1 MRGHSPFASVFSPP
15 IRLAPSDAGK
25 KPEEEALMDRHRLT
39 PPAALPLPLIL
50 FSLLLLFT
58 SGVLAQTGR
67 GTLAGRVTDVS
78 GAVLQGARAELQ
90 PLGVAAVS
98 NGQGEFSILNVP
110 AGSYTLNVSYVG
122 FSVFTHNVVVKAG
135 ETARVDAVLKVGSK
149 DEEVTVTTDRQFG
162 EAEAINR
169 ERVADNILQ
178 VLPVEIITSLPN
190 TNIADALG
198 RLPSVTLERDE
209 GEGKYVQIRG
219 LEPRL
224 ANVTINGINVPS
236 PEGGV
241 RQIKLDVVPANLVDS
256 VEINKTLSAN
266 QDGEGIGGSVN
277 LVTKTAQ
284 NKPTFYLNGYG
295 GYNPIRGGRNS
306 YDIDGVIGKR
316 FGGSKKFGLLF
327 GSSYDWN
334 GRGIDDV
341 EPSPAAIQ
349 CDPGPTG
356 CDVPSANAPFAPT
369 VGAQDL
375 RFYSY
380 YRSRYGFTGST
391 DYKLNDP
398 LSGLYARFIYSHFNN
413 FGDRSVYSPAAQ
425 STTDPND
432 PNITHSGFLTPTLTD
447 TNATSGYN
455 ASVRRPVEV
464 IGSLDLGGKHVFT
477 RWMLAYDFSIA
488 RSASEDHGYSQANFS
503 TNSSYQYNI
512 DTSDPLVPRLIP
524 VDGYSHLYDASQY
537 LLANGDVSKTY
548 SPQLNLATGFSAQR
562 NYTWLNRFST
572 FDFGFK
578 FRNAHKFQDTVD
590 NFYNADQTTNPA
602 AVTLTSFLGSPHHSD
617 FYGGRYGGFGPTA
630 DFAKIRNFV
639 NSSPLVT
646 PDLNATDQATIPN
659 NYDLIE
665 KITAGY
671 LMDTMQ
677 FGRTRVQAGVRFEGT
692 NESILGN
699 LALFDQNSGALLS
712 VSPIHQTS
720 SYLDVLP
727 SVQVRFD
734 LGHDTD
740 LRVSYGRGIAR
751 PNFSDLPPSIS
762 TLNFTTQVPEID
774 AGNPNLKPTR
784 ANNYDILAE
793 KYLKPLG
800 LLQGGFFYKTLSD
813 PIYSN
818 RLNITQDF
826 INKNP
831 QFANFLNDFLVQPN
845 NGSGARVWGFEMSYI
860 QQFSFLP
867 GFLGGLGFSGN
878 YGYTHSSTDGV
889 FGRTDHPA
897 LQRQAPNTWNISP
910 TYDRGRLSMRLGISY
925 NDANIFQY
933 HYSNFDPTTNTT
945 SVVPL
950 GIRGPNGDVY
960 LYAHTQVDA
969 QGSFRMY
976 KNLQLVISGLNL
988 TNEVFGFYQGSQIY
1002 PIQREF
1008 YRPTYA
1014 FGLRYTLGGELK

>member
-1 MRGHSPFASVFSPP
+1 MELR
-15 IRLAPSDAGK
+15 
-25 KPEEEALMDRHRLT
+25 RLT
-39 PPAALPLPLIL
+39 PPAFHPFPFVLM
-50 FSLLLLFT
+50 SLLLLCV
-58 SGVLAQTGR
+58 SGAFAQSGR
-67 GTLAGRVTDVS
+67 GTLTGRVTDVS

-90 PLGVAAVS
+90 PLGVVSIS
-98 NGQGEFSILNVP
+98 NGQGEFSFLNIAP
-110 AGSYTLNVSYVG
+110 GPYTLNVSYVG
-122 FSVFTHNVVVKAG
+122 FSVFTQNITVKAG
-135 ETARVDAVLKVGSK
+135 ENASVTAVLKIGSK
-149 DEEVTVTTDRQFG
+149 NEEVTVTADRQFG

-169 ERVADNILQ
+169 ERTSDNILQ

-224 ANVTINGINVPS
+224 SNVTINGINVPS

-295 GYNPIRGGRNS
+295 GYNPIQGGRNS

-316 FGGSKKFGLLF
+316 FGGNKKFGILF
-327 GSSYDWN
+327 GASYDWN

-341 EPSPAAIQ
+341 EPALNVVQ

-356 CDVPSANAPFAPT
+356 CVNPGPNAQNIAT
-369 VGAQDL
+369 YAGQDL

-380 YRSRYGFTGST
+380 YRSRYGFTGSA

-413 FGDRSVYSPAAQ
+413 FGDRWVYSPGVN
-425 STTDPND
+425 SYINPFLSGTDG
-432 PNITHSGFLTPTLTD
+432 SASF
-447 TNATSGYN
+447 N
-455 ASVRRPVEV
+455 ASIRRPVEV

-477 RWMLAYDFSIA
+477 KWALAYEFSIA
-488 RSASEDHGYSQANFS
+488 RSAAEDHGYASANFS
-503 TNSSYQYNI
+503 NNNSYQYAINI
-512 DTSDPLVPRLIP
+512 KDPLVPKIIP
-524 VDGYSHLYDASQY
+524 VGGYSQLYDATAYQLSD
-537 LLANGDVSKTY
+537 GDVSKTY
-548 SPQLNLATGFSAQR
+548 SPQLNLAAGFSAQR
-562 NYTWLNRFST
+562 NYTLKNHFST

-590 NFYNADQTTNPA
+590 NYYTVDQSTNPS
-602 AVTLTSFLGSPHHSD
+602 AVTMTNFLGSAHHSD
-617 FYGGRYGGFGPTA
+617 FYDNQYAGFGPTT
-630 DFAKIRNFV
+630 DYAKIRNFINTSALV
-639 NSSPLVT
+639 SPDVIST
-646 PDLNATDQATIPN
+646 EQNTIPN

-665 KITAGY
+665 KVTAGY
-671 LMDTMQ
+671 LMNTIQ
-677 FGRTRVQAGVRFEGT
+677 FGRTRLQTGLRFEGT
-692 NESILGN
+692 NESILGY
-699 LALFDQNSGALLS
+699 LALFDQDSGALTS
-712 VSPIHQTS
+712 VTPQHTNS
-720 SYLDVLP
+720 SYLNVLP
-727 SVQVRFD
+727 SAQVRFD

-740 LRVSYGRGIAR
+740 LRVSFGRGIAR
-751 PNFSDLPPSIS
+751 PNFSDLPPFIN
-762 TLNFTTQVPEID
+762 TLNFTTQVPEVD
-774 AGNPNLKPTR
+774 AGNPHLKPTT
-784 ANNYDILAE
+784 ANNYDILVE

-800 LLQGGFFYKTLSD
+800 LIQGGFFYKQLYN

-818 RLNITQDF
+818 RLNITQEF
-826 INKNP
+826 INNNP
-831 QFANFLNDFLVQPN
+831 QFSSFLGDFLVQPN
-845 NGSGARVWGFEMSYI
+845 NAADAQVWGFEMSYI
-860 QQFSFLP
+860 QQFRFLP
-867 GFLGGLGFSGN
+867 GWLGGLGFSGN

-910 TYDRGRLSMRLGISY
+910 TYDRGRLSVRLGISY

-933 HYSNFDPTTNTT
+933 NYTNFDNTT
-945 SVVPL
+945 GQTVNVPL

-1014 FGLRYTLGGELK
+1014 FGLRYTLGGELQ

>member
-1 MRGHSPFASVFSPP
+1 M
-15 IRLAPSDAGK
+15 LC
-25 KPEEEALMDRHRLT
+25 
-39 PPAALPLPLIL
+39 
-50 FSLLLLFT
+50 LLLLSP

-67 GTLAGRVTDVS
+67 GTLAGRVTDTT

-90 PLGVAAVS
+90 PLGIAAVS
-98 NGQGEFSILNVP
+98 NGQGEFSFLNVS
-110 AGSYTLNVSYVG
+110 AGSYTLNVSYIG
-122 FSVFTHNVVVKAG
+122 FSVFTQSVVVKAG
-135 ETARVDAVLKVGSK
+135 EAARVDAVMKVESK
-149 DEEVTVTTDRQFG
+149 AEQVTVTTDRQFG

-284 NKPTFYLNGYG
+284 NKPTFYVNGYG
-295 GYNPIRGGRNS
+295 GYNPIQGGRNS

-316 FGGSKKFGLLF
+316 FGGDKKFGLLF
-327 GSSYDWN
+327 GASYDWN

-341 EPSPAAIQ
+341 EPSLNVVQ

-356 CDVPSANAPFAPT
+356 CVNPGPNAKNVAT
-369 VGAQDL
+369 YAGQDL

-380 YRSRYGFTGST
+380 YRSRYGFTGSA

-413 FGDRSVYSPAAQ
+413 FGDRWVYSPGVN
-425 STTDPND
+425 SYINPFL
-432 PNITHSGFLTPTLTD
+432 SGADGSASF
-447 TNATSGYN
+447 N
-455 ASVRRPVEV
+455 ASIRRPVEV
-464 IGSLDLGGKHVFT
+464 IGSWDMGGKHVFT
-477 RWMLAYDFSIA
+477 KWILAYDFSIA
-488 RSASEDHGYSQANFS
+488 RSAAEDHGYASANFS
-503 TNSSYQYNI
+503 NNNSYQYNI
-512 DTSDPLVPRLIP
+512 NIQDPLVPKIIP
-524 VDGYSHLYDASQY
+524 TGGYSQLYDPTAYFLSD
-537 LLANGDVSKTY
+537 GDVSKTY
-548 SPQLNLATGFSAQR
+548 SPQVNLATGFSAQR
-562 NYTWLNRFST
+562 NYTVKNHFST

-578 FRNAHKFQDTVD
+578 FRNAHKFQDTIDNYYLVD
-590 NFYNADQTTNPA
+590 TSNVAPITMTN
-602 AVTLTSFLGSPHHSD
+602 FLGSTHHSD
-617 FYGGRYGGFGPTA
+617 FYDNQYAGFGPTT
-630 DFAKIRNFV
+630 DYAKIRTFI

-646 PDLNATDQATIPN
+646 PDTISTEQNTIPN

-665 KITAGY
+665 KVTAGY
-671 LMDTMQ
+671 LMNTIQ
-677 FGRTRVQAGVRFEGT
+677 FGRTRVQTGVRFEGT

-699 LALFDQNSGALLS
+699 LALFDQNTGELTS
-712 VSPIHQTS
+712 VTPQHTNS
-720 SYLDVLP
+720 SYIDILP

-751 PNFSDLPPSIS
+751 PNFSDLPPFIN
-762 TLNFTTQVPEID
+762 TLNFTTQVPEVD

-800 LLQGGFFYKTLSD
+800 LLQGGFFYKTLSN

-818 RLNITQDF
+818 RLNITQEF

-831 QFANFLNDFLVQPN
+831 QFANFLGDFLVQPN
-845 NGSGARVWGFEMSYI
+845 NGAGAQVWGFEMSYI

-867 GFLGGLGFSGN
+867 GWLGGFGFSGN

-910 TYDRGRLSMRLGISY
+910 TYDRGRLSVRLGISY

-933 HYSNFDPTTNTT
+933 NYSNFDPTTGQT
-945 SVVPL
+945 SDVPL
-950 GIRGPNGDVY
+950 GIHGPNGDVY

-976 KNLQLVISGLNL
+976 KNLQLVVSGLNL